1 MHKNTRDRLYLSPR
15 AIALALML
23 AAQSA
28 HSLEAAAPPL
38 AADLARR
45 NGCMACHGL
54 IHKQVGP
61 GFAQVAD
68 RYRNDGNAPARLAAK
83 IRSGSVGTWG
93 RVIMPQQAQVSQSEA
108 LALAQWVLSQ
118 PSAR

>member
-1 MHKNTRDRLYLSPR
+1 MHKNTRAPRLVSPI
-15 AIALALML
+15 AIALLLTLASAAHALD
-23 AAQSA
+23 
-28 HSLEAAAPPL
+28 APVQPS

-54 IHKQVGP
+54 VHKQVGP
-61 GFAQVAD
+61 GFAQIAD
-68 RYRNDGNAPARLAAK
+68 RYRNDGSAPVRLAAK

-108 LALAQWVLSQ
+108 QALAQWVLSQ